1 MHGIVHAHDIIFER
15 RPSRG
20 YHALDTHVLPDF
32 LDNGR
37 RLQCELSRGY
47 EDENLDVRLSGIGL
61 LQAGNN
67 ISGSFACP
75 ILCSGQDC
83 SQEVSAF
90 PR

>member
-1 MHGIVHAHDIIFER
+1 
-15 RPSRG
+15 
-20 YHALDTHVLPDF
+20 
-32 LDNGR
+32 
-37 RLQCELSRGY
+37 LQCELSRGY

-83 SQEVSAF
+83 SQEESAF